1 MVFRTHTHT
10 CVFATPPGRVCPT
23 LSLSLSLS
31 LSFTAWWPTP
41 SAALFHSICSSEF
54 LFVYFDNC
62 TATASTDTFR
72 IFLLYYFF
80 SAVLVECALVFLP
93 PEWETLGI
101 WNASKVGA
109 HSARIAS
116 LGWCLLKCQY
126 KINQLPPNRGQVLL
140 CGAIEISQPA
150 RCKLFRPEKCLP
162 KMHQSIATLRLANWA
177 VKVSTNGVRWYR

>member
-109 HSARIAS
+109 HSARLES
-116 LGWCLLKCQY
+116 L
-126 KINQLPPNRGQVLL
+126 RS
-140 CGAIEISQPA
+140 A
-150 RCKLFRPEKCLP
+150 
-162 KMHQSIATLRLANWA
+162 
-177 VKVSTNGVRWYR
+177 GVY